1 MLTECQPRLVPVL
14 AGIAEMLGTS
24 HRSQRTPDPGAGES
38 SAPAPR
44 AHLAPGTMGAGD
56 NTEWADAA
64 ANITHRSNNCK
75 NRQAQKN
82 QLWRGAQR
90 GKKRSQPGVAC

>member
-64 ANITHRSNNCK
+64 ANITHT
-75 NRQAQKN
+75 
-82 QLWRGAQR
+82 GATTAKT
-90 GKKRSQPGVAC
+90 GKLRKINSGEGHNEAKKKSACR

>member
-64 ANITHRSNNCK
+64 ANITHT
-75 NRQAQKN
+75 
-82 QLWRGAQR
+82 GATTAKT
-90 GKKRSQPGVAC
+90 GKLRKINSGEGHNETKKKSACR

>member
-24 HRSQRTPDPGAGES
+24 HRSQRTPDPAAGES

-44 AHLAPGTMGAGD
+44 AHLALGTMGGGD

-64 ANITHRSNNCK
+64 NITHT
-75 NRQAQKN
+75 
-82 QLWRGAQR
+82 GATTAKT
-90 GKKRSQPGVAC
+90 GKLRKINSGEGHNEAKKKSACG